1 MWARAPFTCLS
12 LASVSMRE
20 CDRIHTAISNSKS
33 MKRSVCFLSG
43 GAEPWHHMVHGR
55 WQGAI
60 NGGPHGGWAA
70 HHACKKQ
77 TTVPIIRSQASV
89 LMRFISKGRL
99 CSSRPGKREQERQRE
114 RGGKRLTRCSHRR
127 DDRGPVEVEHSK
139 VGLTTLRPESPC
151 AALFIK
157 SCKDNNES

>member
-1 MWARAPFTCLS
+1 MVAPTEAELLIMHVRNKPQCPSSGAKRPFSCGLFPKADSAPHGQEKKRARAI
-12 LASVSMRE
+12 E
-20 CDRIHTAISNSKS
+20 
-33 MKRSVCFLSG
+33 
-43 GAEPWHHMVHGR
+43 
-55 WQGAI
+55 
-60 NGGPHGGWAA
+60 
-70 HHACKKQ
+70 
-77 TTVPIIRSQASV
+77 
-89 LMRFISKGRL
+89 
-99 CSSRPGKREQERQRE
+99 RE